1 MVFSRY
7 AKFMFAPDDGANGGG
22 VGVGTNGAD
31 GESATNY
38 KALYEKTVASLEKE
52 VAERAKLKKSFDA
65 TASEIA
71 ELKKANKAKMSE
83 EEKREAELAERELHY
98 KEMENQLNSMR
109 VDTVFAKNGY
119 DEKDYSDLSKKLV
132 EACGDKACDIVENIV
147 AFVKK
152 SNKYAIEN
160 AGRAGL
166 KDSSNAMLPKASN
179 TTAEEHTYAKL
190 ATENNALSNKS
201 NDIKNYY
208 RKNK

>member
-1 MVFSRY
+1 MFGRY
-7 AKFMFAPDDGANGGG
+7 VRFMFAPDDGASGGG
-22 VGVGTNGAD
+22 VG
-31 GESATNY
+31 GEPTGGEVKVDTTDY
-38 KALYEKTVASLEKE
+38 KALYEKE

-132 EACGDKACDIVENIV
+132 EVGGANASELAEVFLE
-147 AFVKK
+147 FVKK
-152 SNKYAIEN
+152 ANKTAVAN
-160 AGRAGL
+160 AKNGMI
-166 KDSSNAMLPKASN
+166 KDSAIPPKASN

-190 ATENNALSNKS
+190 ATENNAPSNKA

>member
-1 MVFSRY
+1 MFGRY
-7 AKFMFAPDDGANGGG
+7 ARFMFAPDSGADGGAS
-22 VGVGTNGAD
+22 VGANGAD
-31 GESATNY
+31 GEGVKVDTTDY
-38 KALYEKTVASLEKE
+38 KALYEKE

-83 EEKREAELAERELHY
+83 EEKREAELAEKELHY

-119 DEKDYSDLSKKLV
+119 DEKDYADLSKKLV
-132 EACGDKACDIVENIV
+132 EVGGANASELAEVFLE
-147 AFVKK
+147 FVKK
-152 SNKYAIEN
+152 ANKTAVAN
-160 AGRAGL
+160 AKNGMI
-166 KDSSNAMLPKASN
+166 KDSAIPPKAST

-190 ATENNALSNKS
+190 ATENNAPSNKS

>member
-1 MVFSRY
+1 MFFSRY
-7 AKFMFAPDDGANGGG
+7 ARFMFAPDTGADNGGA
-22 VGVGTNGAD
+22 GVGTNGAV
-31 GESATNY
+31 GESVKVDTTDY
-38 KALYEKTVASLEKE
+38 KALYEKE

-83 EEKREAELAERELHY
+83 EEKRESELAERELHY

-119 DEKDYSDLSKKLV
+119 DEKDYSDLSKAIV
-132 EACGDKACDIVENIV
+132 EACGDKAQNIADNIIEFAKRIAKNAV
-147 AFVKK
+147 A
-152 SNKYAIEN
+152 N
-160 AGRAGL
+160 AKNGMI
-166 KDSSNAMLPKASN
+166 KDSAIPPKASN

-190 ATENNALSNKS
+190 ATENNAPSNKS

>member
-7 AKFMFAPDDGANGGG
+7 ARFMFAPDDGAS
-22 VGVGTNGAD
+22 VGTNGTD
-31 GESATNY
+31 GEGATDY

-132 EACGDKACDIVENIV
+132 EVSGANASELAEVFLE
-147 AFVKK
+147 FVKK
-152 SNKYAIEN
+152 ANKTAVAN
-160 AGRAGL
+160 AKNGMI
-166 KDSSNAMLPKASN
+166 KDSAIPPKASN

-190 ATENNALSNKS
+190 ATENNAPSNKS

-208 RKNK
+208 RKK